1 MYKNKIL
8 MKINLMSQN
17 KIVKFKQNNNNYKK
31 SVAKFK
37 LLKNKFNKFYLNQI
51 PMKLS
56 NQMTNLKIKTY
67 QAIKLIK
74 IFI

>member
-1 MYKNKIL
+1 

-31 SVAKFK
+31 SVTKFK

-74 IFI
+74 IFM

>member
-8 MKINLMSQN
+8 IKINLMSQN

-31 SVAKFK
+31 SVTKFK

>member
-1 MYKNKIL
+1 MDKNKKL

-51 PMKLS
+51 PMKIS
-56 NQMTNLKIKTY
+56 NQMIYLKIKTY
-67 QAIKLIK
+67 QAINLIK
-74 IFI
+74 MFI

>member
-31 SVAKFK
+31 SVTKFK
-37 LLKNKFNKFYLNQI
+37 LSKNKFNKFYLNQI

>member
-31 SVAKFK
+31 SVTKFK